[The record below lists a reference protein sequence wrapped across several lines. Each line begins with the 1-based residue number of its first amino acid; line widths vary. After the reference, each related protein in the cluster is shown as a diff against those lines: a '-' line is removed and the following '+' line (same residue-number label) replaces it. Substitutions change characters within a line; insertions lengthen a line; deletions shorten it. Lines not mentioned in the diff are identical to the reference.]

1 MVNGE
6 TANEKGV
13 FFFVFIVI
21 VVGMLIGCCFA
32 FYKIHVD
39 VAGLADSLR

>member
-1 MVNGE
+1 MVNGK

-13 FFFVFIVI
+13 FFVFIVI
-21 VVGMLIGCCFA
+21 VVGLLIGCCFA

-39 VAGLADSLR
+39 VAGIADSLQ